1 MIKKIKYFIFSL
13 LFSTNVY
20 AGVMDYDHYFE
31 VDMQMELPNI
41 REFLKKIMKDNVLYD
56 KGYRSR
62 FNMGNK
68 FKKEFSKTIKFYGL
82 SEGRIKKDYEDE
94 LLEMISWLPKEAYQ
108 YIGPMLHEVPGM
120 SEKILNLPGIK
131 ETKNKFPERV
141 ADKMKD
147 IKGIEHMSPALYFLL
162 MPEVWGEVA
171 DEETIIEEEIPVKKK
186 KPKIELPDFMKEKIG
201 VPVVKPENKKTI
213 VNKNSSPKLNLRT
226 ISPTLTSPLTT
237 KDAEAF
243 IGTLEEIIKWGDAN
257 NMVVYSQIIKG
268 DYILNMWEAEQ
279 NTALHQNAL
288 KDIVSPCQRL
298 VLKMRFAG
306 VYDDFK
312 WILAKHGYTPE
323 EWAYTGDKTIKAYR
337 AAIAT
342 PGLAYAVKFHRNGYY
357 NSYIERLPQ
366 KWREEMYANEAAII
380 RMFAVLKEDVE
391 AVRPIQKE
399 INEKFLKTNGVLLGV
414 PIFY

>member
-1 MIKKIKYFIFSL
+1 MIRKIKYFILSL

-20 AGVMDYDHYFE
+20 AGVLDYNHYFD
-31 VDMQMELPNI
+31 VDMYIELPNI
-41 REFLKKIMKDNVLYD
+41 KEFLKEIMKENVLYD

-62 FNMGNK
+62 FKMGNR

-82 SEGRIKKDYEDE
+82 SEGRIKKDYEDD

-120 SEKILNLPGIK
+120 SEKILNMPGIK
-131 ETKNKFPERV
+131 ETKNKFPERI
-141 ADKMKD
+141 AENMKD
-147 IKGIEHMSPALYFLL
+147 IEGIEYMSPALYFLL
-162 MPEVWGEVA
+162 MPEIWGEVSE
-171 DEETIIEEEIPVKKK
+171 EETIIIEEEPVRKK
-186 KPKIELPDFMKEKIG
+186 KPKVELPDFLKEKIG
-201 VPVVKPENKKTI
+201 LPVAKPKQSKTI
-213 VNKNSSPKLNLRT
+213 AKKSNSPTLNLRT
-226 ISPTLTSPLTT
+226 MSPTLTSPLTT

-243 IGTLEEIIKWGDAN
+243 IGTLDEIIKWGDAN
-257 NMVVYSQIIKG
+257 NMAVYSQIITG
-268 DYILNMWEAEQ
+268 DYLLNMWELKQ

-288 KDIVSPCQRL
+288 KDIVNPCQRL

-306 VYDDFK
+306 VYKAFK

-337 AAIAT
+337 AATAS
-342 PGLAYAVKFHRNGYY
+342 PGLAYAVKFHRKGYY
-357 NSYIERLPQ
+357 NSYIERLPK
-366 KWREEMYANEAAII
+366 KWKEEMYANEAAII

>member
-1 MIKKIKYFIFSL
+1 MMRRIKYFILSL

-20 AGVMDYDHYFE
+20 AGVLDYNHYFD
-31 VDMQMELPNI
+31 VDMYIELPDI
-41 REFLKKIMKDNVLYD
+41 KEFFKEIMKENVLYD

-62 FNMGNK
+62 FKMGNR

-82 SEGRIKKDYEDE
+82 SEGRIKKDYEDD

-120 SEKILNLPGIK
+120 SEKILNMPGIK
-131 ETKNKFPERV
+131 ETKNKFPQRV
-141 ADKMKD
+141 AENMKD
-147 IKGIEHMSPALYFLL
+147 IEGVEYMSPALYFLL
-162 MPEVWGEVA
+162 MPEIWGEVSE
-171 DEETIIEEEIPVKKK
+171 EETVVIEEEPVRKK
-186 KPKIELPDFMKEKIG
+186 KPKVELPDFLKEKIG
-201 VPVVKPENKKTI
+201 LPVAKPKPSKTI
-213 VNKNSSPKLNLRT
+213 AKKNRRPTLNLRT

-243 IGTLEEIIKWGDAN
+243 IGTLDEIIKWGDAN
-257 NMVVYSQIIKG
+257 NMAVYSQIITG
-268 DYILNMWEAEQ
+268 DYLLNMWELKQ

-288 KDIVSPCQRL
+288 KDIVNPCQRL

-306 VYDDFK
+306 VYKAFK

-337 AAIAT
+337 AATAS
-342 PGLAYAVKFHRNGYY
+342 PGLAYAVKFHRKGYY
-357 NSYIERLPQ
+357 NSYIERLPE
-366 KWREEMYANEAAII
+366 KWKEEMYANEAAII

>member
-1 MIKKIKYFIFSL
+1 MIRKIKYFILSL

-20 AGVMDYDHYFE
+20 AGVLDYNHYFD
-31 VDMQMELPNI
+31 VDMYIELPNI
-41 REFLKKIMKDNVLYD
+41 KEFLKEIMKENVLYD

-62 FNMGNK
+62 FKMGNR

-82 SEGRIKKDYEDE
+82 SEGRIKKDYEDD

-120 SEKILNLPGIK
+120 SEKILNMPGIK
-131 ETKNKFPERV
+131 ETKNKFPERI
-141 ADKMKD
+141 AENMKD
-147 IKGIEHMSPALYFLL
+147 IEGIEYMSPALYFLL
-162 MPEVWGEVA
+162 MPEIWGEVSE
-171 DEETIIEEEIPVKKK
+171 EETIIIEEEPVRKK
-186 KPKIELPDFMKEKIG
+186 KPKVELPDFLKEKIG
-201 VPVVKPENKKTI
+201 LPVAKPKQSKTI
-213 VNKNSSPKLNLRT
+213 AKESNSPTLNLRT
-226 ISPTLTSPLTT
+226 MSPTLTSPLTT

-243 IGTLEEIIKWGDAN
+243 IGTLDEIIKWGDAN
-257 NMVVYSQIIKG
+257 NMAVYSQIITG
-268 DYILNMWEAEQ
+268 DYLLNMWELKQ

-288 KDIVSPCQRL
+288 KDIVNPCQRL

-306 VYDDFK
+306 VYKAFK

-337 AAIAT
+337 AATAS
-342 PGLAYAVKFHRNGYY
+342 PGLAYAVKFHRKGYY
-357 NSYIERLPQ
+357 NSYIERLPK
-366 KWREEMYANEAAII
+366 KWKEEMYANEAAII